1 MEPCGDSRV
10 ACSISISLHG
20 TNACYLQLLRV
31 AGPTPHNA
39 FAFIPQSCLDSCF
52 DHATLAPNQD
62 DTTRS
67 RPDVFRHIPN
77 CEPLATISTCS
88 LTTDL
93 VILEDTHRWY
103 VLGVSMTLRHH
114 RSTLTLFFLAEW
126 AIARL
131 QVEARI
137 SRNARSQEPSE
148 VDGASHRKS
157 MVSKID
163 SETEAAI
170 DDIGKYHCTCQS
182 HHGDLHVTS
191 NGAHYVTAVR
201 SNLLWELRYD
211 DCRSIRKQS
220 ESGLIFELM
229 DDSEYRVMGLTVR
242 DEVFTQIIGY
252 SGLAWQVTG

>member
-1 MEPCGDSRV
+1 MVSAR
-10 ACSISISLHG
+10 SI
-20 TNACYLQLLRV
+20 T
-31 AGPTPHNA
+31 
-39 FAFIPQSCLDSCF
+39 F
-52 DHATLAPNQD
+52 
-62 DTTRS
+62 
-67 RPDVFRHIPN
+67 
-77 CEPLATISTCS
+77 
-88 LTTDL
+88 
-93 VILEDTHRWY
+93 
-103 VLGVSMTLRHH
+103 RHH
-114 RSTLTLFFLAEW
+114 RSTLTLFFSAEW

-137 SRNARSQEPSE
+137 SRDARSQEPPE
-148 VDGASHRKS
+148 VDGASHRKRE
-157 MVSKID
+157 VSKVD

-170 DDIGKYHCTCQS
+170 DVGKYNCTCQS

-229 DDSEYRVMGLTVR
+229 DDSEYRVMGLAVR

-252 SGLAWQVTG
+252 SGLAWQVSG